1 MNKTEMFVE
10 RIKELSD
17 ENKRDLVWQLMDDKT
32 KESIKVLI
40 NKLGVKFN
48 E

>member
-1 MNKTEMFVE
+1 MLVK

-32 KESIKVLI
+32 KGAVKVLI
-40 NKLGVKFN
+40 EKLVVKMN

>member
-1 MNKTEMFVE
+1 MNKSEMLAD

-17 ENKRDLVWQLMDDKT
+17 KNKRDLVWQLMDKKT
-32 KESIKVLI
+32 KGTVKVLI
-40 NKLGVKFN
+40 EKLAVKMN

>member
-1 MNKTEMFVE
+1 MNKTDMLVK
-10 RIKELSD
+10 RIKEFSD
-17 ENKRDLVWQLMDDKT
+17 KDKREVVWQLMDNKT

>member
-1 MNKTEMFVE
+1 MLVK

-17 ENKRDLVWQLMDDKT
+17 ENKRDLVCQLMDDKT
-32 KESIKVLI
+32 KGAVKVLI
-40 NKLGVKFN
+40 EKLAVKMN